1 MRVDENFDCFGHVSR
16 LAQKQWSNRCMTTFR
31 EVLRPSWWMYLI
43 AAFMI
48 PTIIL
53 VMAPINLILGI
64 IISIVVY
71 LLIVIPMFASS
82 PTITVTSDQLRV
94 GKAHI
99 DLSYVGTV
107 SAYSGNYAV
116 AARGPELDARAWI
129 FLRGWVNP
137 VVKVEITDP
146 DDPTPYWLFSSRRPE
161 ELVAALRT
169 SRKG

>member
-1 MRVDENFDCFGHVSR
+1 
-16 LAQKQWSNRCMTTFR
+16 MTTFR

-53 VMAPINLILGI
+53 VMAPINFGLGI
-64 IISIVVY
+64 VLAIVVY
-71 LLIVIPMFASS
+71 LLIVIPLFASS
-82 PTITVTSDQLRV
+82 PTITVTEKELRV

-99 DLSYVGTV
+99 DLKFVGSV

-137 VVKVEITDP
+137 VVRVEITDP
-146 DDPTPYWLFSSRRPE
+146 NDPTPYWLFSSRRPE
-161 ELVAALRT
+161 ELVAALRASRT
-169 SRKG
+169 SS

>member
-1 MRVDENFDCFGHVSR
+1 
-16 LAQKQWSNRCMTTFR
+16 MTTFR

-53 VMAPINLILGI
+53 VMAPINFGLGVVLA
-64 IISIVVY
+64 IVVY
-71 LLIVIPMFASS
+71 LLIVIPMFVSS
-82 PTITVTSDQLRV
+82 PTITVTEKELRV

-99 DLSYVGTV
+99 DLTFVGSV

-137 VVKVEITDP
+137 VVRVDITDP
-146 DDPTPYWLFSSRRPE
+146 NDPTPYWLFSSRRPE
-161 ELVAALRT
+161 ELVAALRASRT
-169 SRKG
+169 SS

>member
-1 MRVDENFDCFGHVSR
+1 
-16 LAQKQWSNRCMTTFR
+16 
-31 EVLRPSWWMYLI
+31 MYLI

-53 VMAPINLILGI
+53 VMAPINMALGI
-64 IISIVVY
+64 VLSLVVY
-71 LLIVIPMFASS
+71 LLIVIPMFVSS
-82 PTITVTSDQLRV
+82 PTITVTDKELRV

-99 DLSYVGTV
+99 DLEFVGSV

-137 VVKVEITDP
+137 VVRVDITDP
-146 DDPTPYWLFSSRRPE
+146 NDPTPYWLFSSRRPE
-161 ELVAALRT
+161 ELVAALRS
-169 SRKG
+169 SRKSS